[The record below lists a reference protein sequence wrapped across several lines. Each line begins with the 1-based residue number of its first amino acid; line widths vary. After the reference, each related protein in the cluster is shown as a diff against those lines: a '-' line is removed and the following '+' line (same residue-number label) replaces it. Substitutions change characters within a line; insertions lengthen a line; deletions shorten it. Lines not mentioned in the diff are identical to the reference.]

1 MNDSCVVETLSSVA
15 SERLIKIVV
24 VVAILVCKDS
34 IIRLVE
40 AFSDTGEGGL
50 IVKPALSLSS
60 LYKLT
65 SAILAAVIPL

>member
-1 MNDSCVVETLSSVA
+1 MCETLSSVV
-15 SERLIKIVV
+15 SDKLIKTVV
-24 VVAILVCKDS
+24 VAAILVCKETV
-34 IIRLVE
+34 IRLVE

-65 SAILAAVIPL
+65 SAIFDAVIPL